1 MRSTVFA
8 LLFVVL
14 VHNAMANLD
23 YWVSF
28 WRITLGEWKCVAL

>member
-23 YWVSF
+23 YWIF
-28 WRITLGEWKCVAL
+28 LWRITPGGWKGIVL